1 MEITFVTLH
10 FVSTLERSD
19 LVLPLRSALVS
30 NRGRISCEFVM
41 SNLRKNFP
49 FLKKIDLIQNSVKVV
64 KSQYDVIFTTE
75 KEFDYLYI
83 NPMLDQKIWIIFVIN

>member
-1 MEITFVTLH
+1 NDFIKKIKKDNPEIYKAVNESLKLIFDKNFSEMEITFVTLH

-41 SNLRKNFP
+41 SNLRKNF
-49 FLKKIDLIQNSVKVV
+49 
-64 KSQYDVIFTTE
+64 
-75 KEFDYLYI
+75 
-83 NPMLDQKIWIIFVIN
+83 

>member
-1 MEITFVTLH
+1 
-10 FVSTLERSD
+10 

-83 NPMLDQKIWIIFVIN
+83 NPMLDQKNLDNIR